1 MDPQGPAQEGGGGVE
16 RTHWN
21 CTAVKGLGALGRGGC
36 LQLTQHA
43 ALLLLFAK
51 PPNPA
56 LSS

>member
-16 RTHWN
+16 RTHLSGM
-21 CTAVKGLGALGRGGC
+21 AGKGLGALGRGGC
-36 LQLTQHA
+36 PQLTQHA

-51 PPNPA
+51 PPNPT